1 MAQRDDWMEEFEG
14 LLEQLSYEISTARA
28 KGLARPDELRDTLK
42 RMRDLVAGAEALA
55 AAAGAEAHK
64 SDTNDYIA

>member
-1 MAQRDDWMEEFEG
+1 MAQRDDWKEEFEG

-28 KGLARPDELRDTLK
+28 KGLARPNELRDTLK

-55 AAAGAEAHK
+55 AAAGAEARK
-64 SDTNDYIA
+64 TDTNDYIA